1 VRSVAI
7 ALAVNIAIG
16 FVCSRFFNYA
26 AAVAGL
32 VAGAAVMTFVAG
44 RAVRRTLDDLD
55 YHYFAA
61 F

>member
-1 VRSVAI
+1 MRSVAV
-7 ALAVNIAIG
+7 ALVVNIAIG
-16 FVCSRFFNYA
+16 FVCSRAFHYG

-32 VAGAAVMTFVAG
+32 VAGAVVMALVAG
-44 RAVRRTLDDLD
+44 RAVRRVLDDLD